1 MYNITRGQLITIW
14 VFGLFSWIFTFYQAT
29 DSYSSIKGF
38 WGILAFVI
46 PGALIFYT
54 IGWRNYKKRA
64 SQNKEEK

>member
-14 VFGLFSWIFTFYQAT
+14 VFGLLLWMCAVTQAMDT
-29 DSYSSIKGF
+29 YSKEF
-38 WGILAFVI
+38 WGILAYVI